1 MDGADRACSKLREM
15 MHAEAKASLKAWRTT
30 QTALKREQRRNKLST
45 QNKNATATL
54 IHKSVRKHSTK
65 PLSRR
70 NERRITAL
78 NDELRAQRK
87 RLATLHRHMTHT
99 EPHKAPY
106 CRVRSEPRTVEPW
119 VSRPDNGPDTTTV
132 NALVLSPGDSQQQR
146 RALIDGGA
154 SMFITA
160 NEELFIPGTLR
171 PTDYRVRGLDRKLH
185 RADASRETEIRRACM
200 WMDSCRIKLPS
211 ADRNSA
217 GRPPC

>member
-1 MDGADRACSKLREM
+1 MVMGPVRSKCMSRDDIRSITHPPRRPRHQKWQLEVDVDGADRACSKLREM

-99 EPHKAPY
+99 EPHKAP
-106 CRVRSEPRTVEPW
+106 S
-119 VSRPDNGPDTTTV
+119 SRP
-132 NALVLSPGDSQQQR
+132 A
-146 RALIDGGA
+146 
-154 SMFITA
+154 
-160 NEELFIPGTLR
+160 
-171 PTDYRVRGLDRKLH
+171 
-185 RADASRETEIRRACM
+185 
-200 WMDSCRIKLPS
+200 
-211 ADRNSA
+211 
-217 GRPPC
+217 